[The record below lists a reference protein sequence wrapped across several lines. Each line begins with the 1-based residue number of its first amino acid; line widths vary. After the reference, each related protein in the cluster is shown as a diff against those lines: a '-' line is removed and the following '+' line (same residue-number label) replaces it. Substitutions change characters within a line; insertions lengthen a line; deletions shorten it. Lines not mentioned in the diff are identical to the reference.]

1 LDLRFGALLDIGIW
15 KLEINLL
22 IMPSQDYSS
31 AAKVNTPRLDKLREA
46 RSSYADGTGKAAEK
60 FGPTPRHLALSDK
73 GKLQAGKEMQRKL
86 SSLQRTAPKTAAGL
100 AKGKKMA
107 VAKFAG
113 RLLMQIDWTV
123 DWLFILL
130 GSFALLKDI
139 FDIVFA
145 AAGAGSTWL
154 NALPVVGTAANA
166 TMIAIGMTISF
177 TGDLMFLILTVTV
190 LVLVGSSL
198 KNRGMAKYFIGI
210 AMEFIAEAL
219 PGISWLPWTFVYVFI
234 LYFCVLYD
242 RAYGRQA
249 EQVEQAEN
257 SEQTENENADIPAAG
272 TAADGYSAN
281 EQLAA

>member
-1 LDLRFGALLDIGIW
+1 
-15 KLEINLL
+15 
-22 IMPSQDYSS
+22 MPSQDYSS
-31 AAKVNTPRLDKLREA
+31 AANVNTPRLDKLREA
-46 RSSYADGTGKAAEK
+46 RSNYADGTGKAPEK
-60 FGPTPRHLALSDK
+60 FFPRTGKMPRHLALSEK
-73 GKLQAGKEMQRKL
+73 GKAGSAKELQRKL
-86 SSLQRTAPKTAAGL
+86 SSLQRSAPKTAAGL

-107 VAKFAG
+107 AAKFAG
-113 RLLMQIDWTV
+113 RILMQIDWTI

-130 GSFALLKDI
+130 GSFALLKDL

-249 EQVEQAEN
+249 EQAEN
-257 SEQTENENADIPAAG
+257 AEQTENESAEPAAE
-272 TAADGYSAN
+272 AVPQASA
-281 EQLAA
+281 

>member
-1 LDLRFGALLDIGIW
+1 
-15 KLEINLL
+15 
-22 IMPSQDYSS
+22 MPSQDYSNS
-31 AAKVNTPRLDKLREA
+31 ASSNTPRLDKLREA
-46 RSSYADGTGKAAEK
+46 RSNYADGTGKAAEK
-60 FGPTPRHLALSDK
+60 FGPIPRHLALSDK
-73 GKLQAGKEMQRKL
+73 GKAGAQKEMQRKL
-86 SSLQRTAPKTAAGL
+86 SSLQRTSPKLAANL

-113 RLLMQIDWTV
+113 RILMQIDWTV

-145 AAGAGSTWL
+145 AAGTA
-154 NALPVVGTAANA
+154 AGTAISWIPGAGLIGDA
-166 TMIAIGMTISF
+166 AMMAIGMTVSF

-219 PGISWLPWTFVYVFI
+219 PGISWLPWTAVYVFI

-249 EQVEQAEN
+249 EQAEN
-257 SEQTENENADIPAAG
+257 PGQETGESPETQNIPASG

>member
-1 LDLRFGALLDIGIW
+1 
-15 KLEINLL
+15 
-22 IMPSQDYSS
+22 MPSQDYSN
-31 AAKVNTPRLDKLREA
+31 AANVNTPRLDKLREA
-46 RSSYADGTGKAAEK
+46 RSRYADGTGKAPEK
-60 FGPTPRHLALSDK
+60 FFPGTGKIPEHLALSEK
-73 GKLQAGKEMQRKL
+73 GKAGAAKEMQRKL
-86 SSLQRTAPKTAAGL
+86 SSLQRSAPKTAAGL

-113 RLLMQIDWTV
+113 RILLQIDWTV

-145 AAGAGSTWL
+145 AAGTAASGGITAALSVIPGVGTLLGAAGS
-154 NALPVVGTAANA
+154 V
-166 TMIAIGMTISF
+166 TMSAIGMTISF

-219 PGISWLPWTFVYVFI
+219 PGISWLPWTSVYVFI

-249 EQVEQAEN
+249 EQVKTAD
-257 SEQTENENADIPAAG
+257 QTENESTEPAAQ
-272 TAADGYSAN
+272 TAPQASA
-281 EQLAA
+281 

>member
-1 LDLRFGALLDIGIW
+1 MLMEREKLPRNFFHVRGKCRSIW
-15 KLEINLL
+15 HYLTKEKREQQRN
-22 IMPSQDYSS
+22 
-31 AAKVNTPRLDKLREA
+31 AAQAIQL
-46 RSSYADGTGKAAEK
+46 AEK
-60 FGPTPRHLALSDK
+60 RPENSR
-73 GKLQAGKEMQRKL
+73 
-86 SSLQRTAPKTAAGL
+86 GL

-113 RLLMQIDWTV
+113 RILMQIDWTV

-145 AAGAGSTWL
+145 AAGTAASGGITAALSAIPGIGTVLGAAGST
-154 NALPVVGTAANA
+154 
-166 TMIAIGMTISF
+166 TMAAIGMTISF

-219 PGISWLPWTFVYVFI
+219 PGISWLPWTSVYVFI

-249 EQVEQAEN
+249 QQVEQAES
-257 SEQTENENADIPAAG
+257 SEQTENENAEPAVEAVPQ
-272 TAADGYSAN
+272 ASV
-281 EQLAA
+281 